1 MSDMNLYIGQTVVK
15 TCPVCGKH
23 FIPTVEWIYRL
34 GSKFYCRYTCYN
46 KAGGDKH
53 KKYRTNGKGWR

>member
-1 MSDMNLYIGQTVVK
+1 MSDMSLYKGQTVVK

-23 FIPTVEWIYRL
+23 FIPTIGWVYRL
-34 GSKFYCRYTCYN
+34 GPKFYCRYTCYSE
-46 KAGGDKH
+46 AGGDKH